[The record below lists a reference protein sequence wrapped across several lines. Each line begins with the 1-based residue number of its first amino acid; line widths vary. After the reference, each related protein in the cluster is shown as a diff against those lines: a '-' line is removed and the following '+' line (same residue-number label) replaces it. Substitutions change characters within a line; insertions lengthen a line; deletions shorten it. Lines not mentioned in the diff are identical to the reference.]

1 MRGNGC
7 LSFAKY
13 FQPDMNDTTQTSGT
27 LSSVISLAKA
37 SWDSTAGNRLRLASF
52 ITLYVLAYSID
63 LLVPWAIGW
72 ILGVFV
78 REGLTEHAIQESLR
92 WILFYILLKMAYAA
106 THHFG
111 RYYQGTTAYGARFKK
126 LEEVFTALISFPL
139 KWHVTHHTGENL
151 SKLHRSVGAIESVV
165 SNYIWQIIDGIMKF
179 FAASL
184 LLFALDVEVAVT
196 VLVMGFITVMVMIL
210 FNARLTRNIRCN
222 NRFYDKLNRTCVDYL
237 SNIIT
242 VKTLHLEQ
250 PALAYLTNQ
259 QDEGF
264 KLSRKI
270 WKYQELK
277 WGTIAVGYSLVMGT
291 SLYIYFGNQRSL
303 GTAFDVA
310 QVYVLLNY
318 LDRIF
323 AAIGSFTGYYGGI
336 IEAATAYDDAS
347 SVLRDSKQIALPVLS
362 GNLKPQW
369 GSLQLRNVSF
379 SYGSNAANLRN
390 LSFSFRRGEKIALV
404 GPSGGGKSTLLK
416 VLAGMLAPQDGTA
429 TIDNG
434 TPISFDDIARVSLL
448 VPQEPEI
455 FSETVRYNIKF
466 DQDFSQEQMQKAVEI
481 CRIDHI
487 LEKLSRGWDSH
498 LEEAGLN
505 ISVGERQRLALARGI
520 LRVPGKDILL
530 LDEPTSSLD
539 PLTEKQ
545 IFAGILHEFR
555 ELCVITACHRL
566 ALVPLFDT
574 IVYVKDGQIEEV
586 GSFPELRTA
595 GRGFSAA
602 WADYERTVVS
612 RDGGVAA

>member
-1 MRGNGC
+1 M
-7 LSFAKY
+7 SAVT
-13 FQPDMNDTTQTSGT
+13 PASST
-27 LSSVISLAKA
+27 LSSVLSLAKA
-37 SWDSTAGNRLRLASF
+37 SWESTAGTRLRLF
-52 ITLYVLAYSID
+52 VFVFLYFLAYSID

-78 REGLTEHAIQESLR
+78 KEGLTDHAMREGLKGIGL
-92 WILFYILLKMAYAA
+92 YVGLKMAYAA
-106 THHFG
+106 THHYG
-111 RYYQGTTAYGARFKK
+111 RYFQGTTAYSARFKK
-126 LEEVFTALISFPL
+126 LEEVFTALITFPL
-139 KWHVTHHTGENL
+139 KWHVNHHTGENL

-165 SNYIWQIIDGIMKF
+165 SNYIWQIIDGTMKF
-179 FAASL
+179 FAATL
-184 LLFALDVEVAVT
+184 LIFALDAEVALT
-196 VLVMGFITVMVMIL
+196 VLVMGCITVLVMIL
-210 FNARLTRNIRCN
+210 FNARLTRNIRKN
-222 NRFYDKLNRTCVDYL
+222 NRFYDRLNRTCVDYL

-242 VKTLHLEQ
+242 VKTLRLEA
-250 PALAYLTNQ
+250 PAISYLTTQ
-259 QDEGF
+259 RDEGF

-291 SLYIYFGNQRSL
+291 SLYVYFGNQRAL

-347 SVLRDSKQIALPVLS
+347 SVLLESSEFAKPVLT
-362 GNLKPQW
+362 GNMPRLW
-369 GSLQLRNVSF
+369 DRLELRDVTF
-379 SYGSNAANLRN
+379 SYGNGAPNLKRIS
-390 LSFSFRRGEKIALV
+390 LAIRRGEKIALV

-416 VLAGMLAPQDGTA
+416 VLAGMLAVQEGSACIDGTHNV
-429 TIDNG
+429 TL
-434 TPISFDDIARVSLL
+434 DDVAQASIL

-455 FSETVRYNIKF
+455 FSETVRYNISF
-466 DQDFSQEQMQKAVEI
+466 GQDFSQEAMQKAVEI

-487 LEKLSRGWDSH
+487 LQKLSDGWDST

-520 LRVPGKDILL
+520 LRVPGKDLLL

-545 IFAGILHEFR
+545 IFTGILHEFSN
-555 ELCVITACHRL
+555 LTVITACHRL

-574 IVYVKDGQIEEV
+574 VIYIKDGRVEEV
-586 GSFPELRTA
+586 GSFPELRAA

-612 RDGGVAA
+612 RDGGITV

>member
-1 MRGNGC
+1 
-7 LSFAKY
+7 
-13 FQPDMNDTTQTSGT
+13 MNDTTTASGT
-27 LSSVISLAKA
+27 LSSVLSLAKA
-37 SWDSTAGNRLRLASF
+37 SWDSTAGNRLRLAVF
-52 ITLYVLAYSID
+52 VALYILAYSID
-63 LLVPWAIGW
+63 LVVPWAIGW

-78 REGLTEHAIQESLR
+78 KEGITEHAIQESLR
-92 WILFYILLKMAYAA
+92 WIMFYVLLKMSYAA

-184 LLFALDVEVAVT
+184 LLFALDFEVAVT

-210 FNARLTRNIRCN
+210 FNSRLTRNIRRN

-250 PALAYLTNQ
+250 PALSYLTNQ
-259 QDEGF
+259 QEDGL

-291 SLYIYFGNQRSL
+291 SLYIYFGNQRTL
-303 GTAFDVA
+303 GSAFDVA

-347 SVLRDSKQIALPVLS
+347 SVLRDSKKIAAPVVS
-362 GNLKPQW
+362 GNLKSDW
-369 GSLQLRNVSF
+369 SSLQLSNVSF
-379 SYGSNAANLRN
+379 AYCSNAANLKN
-390 LSFSFRRGEKIALV
+390 LSFAFRRGEKIALV

-416 VLAGMLAPQDGTA
+416 LLAGMLAPQEGTA
-429 TIDNG
+429 KMDG
-434 TPISFDDIARVSLL
+434 EASVSFDDIARISLL

-455 FSETVRYNIKF
+455 FSETVRYNINF
-466 DQDFSQEQMQKAVEI
+466 DQNFSQEQMQKAVEI

-487 LEKLSRGWDSH
+487 LEKLSKGWDSH

-555 ELCVITACHRL
+555 NLCVITACHRL

-574 IVYVKDGQIEEV
+574 IVYVKDGRIEEV
-586 GSFPELRTA
+586 GSFPELRSA

>member
-1 MRGNGC
+1 MSHGP
-7 LSFAKY
+7 SA
-13 FQPDMNDTTQTSGT
+13 SST
-27 LSSVISLAKA
+27 LSSVLSLAKA
-37 SWDSTAGNRLRLASF
+37 SWGATLGSRVRLFGF
-52 ITLYVLAYSID
+52 IALYVVAYSLD
-63 LLVPWAIGW
+63 LLVPWVIGW

-78 REGLTEHAIQESLR
+78 KEGLTDHAMQQGLKGIG
-92 WILFYILLKMAYAA
+92 FYVGLKMLYAA
-106 THHFG
+106 CHHYG
-111 RYYQGTTAYGARFKK
+111 RYFQGTTAYNARFKK
-126 LEEVFTALISFPL
+126 LEEVFTALITFPL

-165 SNYIWQIIDGIMKF
+165 SNYIWQIIDGVMKF
-179 FAASL
+179 FAATVL
-184 LLFALDVEVAVT
+184 IFALDAEVAIT
-196 VLVMGFITVMVMIL
+196 VLVMGCITVLVMIL
-210 FNARLTRNIRCN
+210 FNARLTRNIRKN
-222 NRFYDKLNRTCVDYL
+222 NRFYDRLNRTCVDYL

-242 VKTLHLEQ
+242 VKTLRLEA
-250 PALAYLTNQ
+250 PAIGYLTEQ
-259 QDEGF
+259 RDEGF
-264 KLSRKI
+264 RLSRKI

-291 SLYIYFGNQRSL
+291 SLYVYFGNQRAL

-347 SVLRDSKQIALPVLS
+347 SVLEQARSNVYPTPAGRLPATWQRLELRDITFAYGGS
-362 GNLKPQW
+362 GPNLK
-369 GSLQLRNVSF
+369 RVAVSV
-379 SYGSNAANLRN
+379 
-390 LSFSFRRGEKIALV
+390 RRGEKIALV

-416 VLAGMLAPQDGTA
+416 VLAGMLAIQEGSANTDDGHVVTLDEVA
-429 TIDNG
+429 QSSI
-434 TPISFDDIARVSLL
+434 L

-455 FSETVRYNIKF
+455 FSETVRYNISF
-466 DQDFSQEQMQKAVEI
+466 GQDFSQEQMQKAVEI

-487 LEKLSRGWDSH
+487 LEKLSNGWDST

-555 ELCVITACHRL
+555 DLTVITACHRL

-574 IVYVKDGQIEEV
+574 IIYVKDGRIEEV
-586 GSFPELRTA
+586 GSFPELRAA

-612 RDGGVAA
+612 RDGAMQA

>member
-1 MRGNGC
+1 
-7 LSFAKY
+7 
-13 FQPDMNDTTQTSGT
+13 MNAPNQTTTFESIKT
-27 LSSVISLAKA
+27 LAVA
-37 SWDSTAGNRLRLASF
+37 SWESTATNRLRFFGFVA
-52 ITLYVLAYSID
+52 LYIIAYSID

-72 ILGVFV
+72 TLGIFV
-78 REGLTEHAIQESLR
+78 KQGLTPEAFNESLKG
-92 WILFYILLKMAYAA
+92 IGLYVGLKMLYAA
-106 THHFG
+106 SHHFG
-111 RYYQGTTAYGARFKK
+111 RYYQGTTAYGARFRK

-139 KWHVTHHTGENL
+139 KWHVHHHTGENL

-165 SNYIWQIIDGIMKF
+165 SNYIWQIIDGVMKF
-179 FAASL
+179 FAATML
-184 LLFALDVEVAVT
+184 IFALDAKVALT

-210 FNARLTRNIRCN
+210 FNARLTRNIRKN

-242 VKTLHLEQ
+242 VKTLRLER
-250 PALAYLTNQ
+250 PAISYLTDQ
-259 QDEGF
+259 RAEGF
-264 KLSRKI
+264 RLCRKI

-291 SLYIYFGNQRSL
+291 SLLVYFDNQRSL
-303 GTAFDVA
+303 GTAFDIA

-347 SVLRDSKQIALPVLS
+347 SVLSESGARATPPRLSNLPATWS
-362 GNLKPQW
+362 
-369 GSLQLRNVSF
+369 SIELRNVTF
-379 SYGSNAANLRN
+379 SYGGDMPNLKGIHVPI
-390 LSFSFRRGEKIALV
+390 RRGEKVALV

-416 VLAGMLAPQDGTA
+416 VMSGMLAVQAGDVGLPDGTSY
-429 TIDNG
+429 TL
-434 TPISFDDIARVSLL
+434 DDLANVTLL

-455 FSETVRYNIKF
+455 FSETVRYNLSF
-466 DQDFSQEQMQKAVEI
+466 GQEFSERQMQKAIEI

-487 LEKLSRGWDSH
+487 LQKLSNGWDSD

-520 LRVPGKDILL
+520 LRVPGKDLLL

-545 IFAGILHEFR
+545 IFTGILHEFQD
-555 ELCVITACHRL
+555 VTIITACHRL
-566 ALVPLFDT
+566 ALVPLFDKV
-574 IVYVKDGQIEEV
+574 IYIKDGRVEEV
-586 GSFPELRTA
+586 GSFPELRAA

-602 WADYERTVVS
+602 WSDYERTVVS
-612 RDGGVAA
+612 RDGGAAA

>member
-1 MRGNGC
+1 
-7 LSFAKY
+7 
-13 FQPDMNDTTQTSGT
+13 MNDTTTASGT
-27 LSSVISLAKA
+27 LGSVLTLAKA

-52 ITLYVLAYSID
+52 VALYVLAYSID

-78 REGLTEHAIQESLR
+78 KEGLTEHAIQESLR
-92 WILFYILLKMAYAA
+92 WIMFYVLLKMSYAA
-106 THHFG
+106 AHHFG

-210 FNARLTRNIRCN
+210 FNSRLTRNIRRN
-222 NRFYDKLNRTCVDYL
+222 NRFYDRLNRTCVDYL

-250 PALAYLTNQ
+250 PALSYLTNQ
-259 QDEGF
+259 RGDGL

-291 SLYIYFGNQRSL
+291 SLYIYFGNQRSI
-303 GTAFDVA
+303 GSPFDVA

-347 SVLRDSKQIALPVLS
+347 SVLRDSQQIAAPVVS
-362 GNLKPQW
+362 GNLKPNW
-369 GSLQLRNVSF
+369 SSLELTNVSF
-379 SYGSNAANLRN
+379 AYGSNAPNLRG
-390 LSFSFRRGEKIALV
+390 LSFSFRRAEKIALV

-416 VLAGMLAPQDGTA
+416 VLAGMLAPQEGAATTDGGA
-429 TIDNG
+429 LV
-434 TPISFDDIARVSLL
+434 SFDDIARISLL

-455 FSETVRYNIKF
+455 FSETVRYNINF
-466 DQDFSQEQMQKAVEI
+466 DQNFSQEQMQKAVEI

-487 LEKLSRGWDSH
+487 LEKLSQGWESH

-555 ELCVITACHRL
+555 DLCVITACHRL

-574 IVYVKDGQIEEV
+574 IVYVRDGRIEEV
-586 GSFPELRTA
+586 GSFPELRSA

-602 WADYERTVVS
+602 WADYEKTVVS

>member
-1 MRGNGC
+1 
-7 LSFAKY
+7 
-13 FQPDMNDTTQTSGT
+13 MNHND
-27 LSSVISLAKA
+27 KA
-37 SWDSTAGNRLRLASF
+37 SDTLDSVLALARASWESTAGVRVRLFCF
-52 ITLYVLAYSID
+52 IVLYVLAYSID

-78 REGLTEHAIQESLR
+78 KEGLTEHAIQESMR
-92 WILFYILLKMAYAA
+92 WIGLYVALKMGYAA
-106 THHFG
+106 AHHFG
-111 RYYQGTTAYGARFKK
+111 RYYQGTTAYVARFKK

-151 SKLHRSVGAIESVV
+151 SKLNRSVGAIESVV
-165 SNYIWQIIDGIMKF
+165 SNYIWQIIDGVMKF
-179 FAASL
+179 FAASI
-184 LLFALDVEVAVT
+184 LLFALDVEVAIA
-196 VLVMGFITVMVMIL
+196 VLVMGCITVAVMIL
-210 FNARLTRNIRCN
+210 FNARLTRNIRRN

-242 VKTLHLEQ
+242 VKTLHLEK
-250 PALAYLTNQ
+250 PAISYLSDQ
-259 QDEGF
+259 RVDGL

-303 GTAFDVA
+303 GGAFDVA

-336 IEAATAYDDAS
+336 IESATAYDDAS
-347 SVLRDSKQIALPVLS
+347 SVLTDSKLIAPPVLS
-362 GNLKPQW
+362 GNLKPDW
-369 GSLQLRNVSF
+369 HHLQINGVSF
-379 SYGSNAANLRN
+379 TYGGNASNLKN
-390 LSFSFRRGEKIALV
+390 LSLRITRGEKIALV

-416 VLAGMLAPQDGTA
+416 VLSGMLAPQEGAA
-429 TIDNG
+429 TSDNDA
-434 TPISFDDIARVSLL
+434 PITFDDIANVSLL

-455 FSETVRYNIKF
+455 FSETVDYNIKF
-466 DQDFSQEQMQKAVEI
+466 DQDFSKEQMRKAVEI

-487 LEKLSRGWDSH
+487 LEKLSSGWDSY

-520 LRVPGKDILL
+520 LRVPGKNILL

-555 ELCVITACHRL
+555 DLCVITACHRL

-574 IVYVKDGQIEEV
+574 IIYVKDGRIEEI
-586 GSFPELRTA
+586 GSFPELRSA

-612 RDGGVAA
+612 RDGSGTAA

>member
-1 MRGNGC
+1 MKDPSSPATN
-7 LSFAKY
+7 
-13 FQPDMNDTTQTSGT
+13 T
-27 LSSVISLAKA
+27 LSSVLALSKA
-37 SWDSTAGNRLRLASF
+37 SWEATLGHRLRLTSF
-52 ITLYVLAYSID
+52 ILLYVTAYSID

-72 ILGVFV
+72 ILAVFV
-78 REGLTEHAIQESLR
+78 KNGVTEQALNESMR
-92 WILFYILLKMAYAA
+92 WILLYVFLKMAYAA
-106 THHFG
+106 THHLG
-111 RYYQGTTAYGARFKK
+111 RYYQGTTAYSARFKK
-126 LEEVFTALISFPL
+126 LEEVFTAILSFPL
-139 KWHVTHHTGENL
+139 KWHVSHHTGENL
-151 SKLHRSVGAIESVV
+151 SKLNRSVGAIESVL
-165 SNYIWQIIDGIMKF
+165 SNYIWQIIDGVMKF

-184 LLFALDVEVAVT
+184 LLFALDAQVALT
-196 VLVMGFITVMVMIL
+196 VLIMGAITVMVMIM
-210 FNARLTRNIRCN
+210 FNARLTKNIRKN

-242 VKTLHLEQ
+242 VKTLHLER
-250 PALAYLTNQ
+250 PALRYLTAQ
-259 QDEGF
+259 RGDG
-264 KLSRKI
+264 LRISRKT

-291 SLYIYFGNQRSL
+291 SLYLYFGNRRAL

-347 SVLRDSKQIALPVLS
+347 SVLKESHALAPQLLS
-362 GNLKPQW
+362 GNLRSKEWQVIN
-369 GSLQLRNVSF
+369 LKNLSF
-379 SYGSNAANLRN
+379 SYGGTHSN
-390 LSFSFRRGEKIALV
+390 LSDLSISIKRGEKIALV

-416 VLAGMLAPQDGTA
+416 VFAGMLTPQQGAASTDTGLE
-429 TIDNG
+429 IR
-434 TPISFDDIARVSLL
+434 FDDIAQVSLL

-455 FSETVRYNIKF
+455 FSESVRFNINF
-466 DQDFSQEQMQKAVEI
+466 DQDFSKDEMQRAVEI

-487 LEKLSRGWDSH
+487 LEKLPNGWDSP

-520 LRVPGKDILL
+520 LRVPGKEILL

-545 IFAGILHEFR
+545 IFTGILHEFR

-574 IVYVKDGQIEEV
+574 VVFVKDGRIEEI
-586 GSFPELRTA
+586 GSFAELRA
-595 GRGFSAA
+595 SGRGFAAA
-602 WADYERTVVS
+602 WSDYERTVIS
-612 RDGGVAA
+612 KDGGLAP

>member
-1 MRGNGC
+1 MRA
-7 LSFAKY
+7 SWES
-13 FQPDMNDTTQTSGT
+13 TTGIRVRLFTF
-27 LSSVISLAKA
+27 ISLY
-37 SWDSTAGNRLRLASF
+37 
-52 ITLYVLAYSID
+52 IVAYSID

-78 REGLTEHAIQESLR
+78 KQGLTDAALREGLKGIGIYVA
-92 WILFYILLKMAYAA
+92 LKMLYAA

-111 RYYQGTTAYGARFKK
+111 RYFQGTTSYNARFKK

-139 KWHVTHHTGENL
+139 KWHVNHHTGENL

-165 SNYIWQIIDGIMKF
+165 SNYIWQIIDGVMKF
-179 FAASL
+179 FAATL
-184 LLFALDVEVAVT
+184 LIFALDVEVAIT
-196 VLVMGFITVMVMIL
+196 VLVMGCITVMVMIL
-210 FNARLTRNIRCN
+210 FNARLTRNIRKN
-222 NRFYDKLNRTCVDYL
+222 NRFYDRLNRTCVDYL

-242 VKTLHLEQ
+242 VKTLRLEA
-250 PALAYLTNQ
+250 PAISYLTEQ
-259 QDEGF
+259 RDEGF
-264 KLSRKI
+264 RLSRKI

-291 SLYIYFGNQRSL
+291 SLYVYFGNQREL

-347 SVLRDSKQIALPVLS
+347 TVLQESTILAQPRPTGNLPRDWNRLELRDITFAYGNGTP
-362 GNLKPQW
+362 NLKKI
-369 GSLQLRNVSF
+369 SLSIK
-379 SYGSNAANLRN
+379 
-390 LSFSFRRGEKIALV
+390 RGEKIALV

-416 VLAGMLAPQDGTA
+416 VLAGMLAVQEGSACADGSHQITL
-429 TIDNG
+429 
-434 TPISFDDIARVSLL
+434 DDVAHASIL

-455 FSETVRYNIKF
+455 FSETVRYNISF
-466 DQDFSQEQMQKAVEI
+466 GQDFSERQMQKAVEI

-487 LEKLSRGWDSH
+487 LQKLSHGWDSI

-520 LRVPGKDILL
+520 LRVPGKDMLL

-545 IFAGILHEFR
+545 IFAGILHEFGQ
-555 ELCVITACHRL
+555 LTVITACHRL

-574 IVYVKDGQIEEV
+574 IIFVKDGRIDEV
-586 GSFPELRTA
+586 GSFPELRAA
-595 GRGFSAA
+595 GRGFAAA
-602 WADYERTVVS
+602 WSDYERTVVS
-612 RDGGVAA
+612 RDGGLTT

>member
-1 MRGNGC
+1 
-7 LSFAKY
+7 
-13 FQPDMNDTTQTSGT
+13 MNDTPPTSGT

-37 SWDSTAGNRLRLASF
+37 SWDSTSGNRLRLASF
-52 ITLYVLAYSID
+52 VFLYVLAYSID

-78 REGLTEHAIQESLR
+78 KEGLTEHAIQESLR
-92 WILFYILLKMAYAA
+92 WIMFYVALKMAYAA
-106 THHFG
+106 AHHFG
-111 RYYQGTTAYGARFKK
+111 SYFKGTTAYGARFNK
-126 LEEVFTALISFPL
+126 LEEVFSGLVAFPL
-139 KWHVTHHTGENL
+139 KWHVTHHTGSNL
-151 SKLHRSVGAIESVV
+151 SKLNRSVGAIESVV
-165 SNYIWQIIDGIMKF
+165 SNYVWQIIDGVMKF

-184 LLFALDVEVAVT
+184 LLFALDAEVAIT
-196 VLVMGFITVMVMIL
+196 VLFMGFITVMVMIL
-210 FNARLTRNIRCN
+210 FNARLTRNIRRN
-222 NRFYDKLNRTCVDYL
+222 NRFHDRLNRTCVDYL

-250 PALAYLTNQ
+250 PAIHYLTNQ
-259 QDEGF
+259 RDEGF
-264 KLSRKI
+264 RLSRKI

-291 SLYIYFGNQRSL
+291 SLYLYFGNQRSL

-347 SVLRDSKQIALPVLS
+347 SVLRDSKLVSPPQLS
-362 GNLKPQW
+362 GNLGPQW
-369 GSLQLRNVSF
+369 DTLQINDVSF
-379 SYGSNAANLRN
+379 SYGNSVSNLRK
-390 LSFSFRRGEKIALV
+390 LSLSLRRGEKIALV

-416 VLAGMLAPQDGTA
+416 LLAGMLAPQEGSA
-429 TIDNG
+429 TVDNG
-434 TPISFDDIARVSLL
+434 SQVSFDDIAKVSLL

-466 DQDFSQEQMQKAVEI
+466 DQDFSQEQMQKAIEI

-487 LEKLSRGWDSH
+487 LEKLSDGWDSY

-555 ELCVITACHRL
+555 DLCVITACHRL

-574 IVYVKDGQIEEV
+574 IMYVKDGQIEEV
-586 GSFPELRTA
+586 GSFPELRAA

-612 RDGGVAA
+612 GDGGIAA

>member
-1 MRGNGC
+1 
-7 LSFAKY
+7 
-13 FQPDMNDTTQTSGT
+13 MNDSNAPSST
-27 LSSVISLAKA
+27 LSSVLNLAKA

-52 ITLYVLAYSID
+52 VFLYVLAYSID

-78 REGLTEHAIQESLR
+78 KEGLTEQAIQESMR
-92 WILFYILLKMAYAA
+92 WIMFYVALKMAYAA
-106 THHFG
+106 AHHFG

-126 LEEVFTALISFPL
+126 LEEVFTALVSFPL

-165 SNYIWQIIDGIMKF
+165 SNYIWQIIDGVMKF

-184 LLFALDVEVAVT
+184 LLFALDVEVAIT
-196 VLVMGFITVMVMIL
+196 VLVMGFVTVMVMIL
-210 FNARLTRNIRCN
+210 FNARLTRNIRRN
-222 NRFYDKLNRTCVDYL
+222 NRFYDRLNRTCVDYL

-250 PALAYLTNQ
+250 PALTYLTNQ
-259 QDEGF
+259 RAEGF

-291 SLYIYFGNQRSL
+291 SLYLYFGNQRSL

-347 SVLRDSKQIALPVLS
+347 SVLNDSKDIARPALS
-362 GNLKPQW
+362 GNMQPNWDTLHL
-369 GSLQLRNVSF
+369 SNISF
-379 SYGSNAANLRN
+379 SYGSTVSNLKN

-416 VLAGMLAPQDGTA
+416 VLAGMLAPQEGSA
-429 TIDNG
+429 TTDHG
-434 TPISFDDIARVSLL
+434 RPVSFDDIAQVSLL

-466 DQDFSQEQMQKAVEI
+466 DQDFSQEQMQKAIEI

-487 LEKLSRGWDSH
+487 LDKLSNGWDSH

-555 ELCVITACHRL
+555 DLCVITACHRL

-574 IVYVKDGQIEEV
+574 IVYVKDGRIEEV

-595 GRGFSAA
+595 GKGFSAA

-612 RDGGVAA
+612 RDGGIAA

>member
-1 MRGNGC
+1 
-7 LSFAKY
+7 
-13 FQPDMNDTTQTSGT
+13 MNDTTSSSGT
-27 LSSVISLAKA
+27 LTSVISLAKA
-37 SWDSTAGNRLRLASF
+37 SWESTAGSRLRLACF
-52 ITLYVLAYSID
+52 VLLYILAYSID

-78 REGLTEHAIQESLR
+78 KEGVTEHAIQESMR
-92 WILFYILLKMAYAA
+92 WIILYVGLKMAYAA
-106 THHFG
+106 AHHFG

-126 LEEVFTALISFPL
+126 LEEVFTALVSFPL
-139 KWHVTHHTGENL
+139 KWHVGHHTGENL

-165 SNYIWQIIDGIMKF
+165 SNYIWQIIDGFMKF

-184 LLFALDVEVAVT
+184 LLFVLDVEVAIA
-196 VLVMGFITVMVMIL
+196 VLVMGFVTVMVMIL
-210 FNARLTRNIRCN
+210 FNARLTRNIRRN
-222 NRFYDKLNRTCVDYL
+222 NRFYDRLNRTCVDYL

-250 PALAYLTNQ
+250 PALTYLTSQ
-259 QDEGF
+259 RDEGF
-264 KLSRKI
+264 RLSRKI

-291 SLYIYFGNQRSL
+291 SLYLYFGNQRAL

-347 SVLRDSKQIALPVLS
+347 SVLNDSQLIAPPSLS
-362 GNLKPQW
+362 GNWNSQW
-369 GSLQLRNVSF
+369 QNLHLSNVSF
-379 SYGSNAANLRN
+379 TYGSTVSNLKN
-390 LSFSFRRGEKIALV
+390 LSISLRRGEKIALV

-416 VLAGMLAPQDGTA
+416 VLAGMLAPQEGTA
-429 TIDNG
+429 TTDDG
-434 TPISFDDIARVSLL
+434 TQVTFDDIARVSIL

-466 DQDFSQEQMQKAVEI
+466 DQNFSKEQMQKAVEI
-481 CRIDHI
+481 CRIDHL
-487 LEKLSRGWDSH
+487 LEKLPGGWDSY

-520 LRVPGKDILL
+520 LRVPGNDILL

-555 ELCVITACHRL
+555 DLCVITACHRL

-574 IVYVKDGQIEEV
+574 IVYVKDGRIEEV

-595 GRGFSAA
+595 GRGFAAA

-612 RDGGVAA
+612 RDGGIAA